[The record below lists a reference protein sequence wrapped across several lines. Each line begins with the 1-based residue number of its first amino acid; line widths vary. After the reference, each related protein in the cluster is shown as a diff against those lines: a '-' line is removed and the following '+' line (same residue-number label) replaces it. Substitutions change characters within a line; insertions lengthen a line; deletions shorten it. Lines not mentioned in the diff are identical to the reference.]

1 MPAKTGH
8 RWFSSR
14 RGDRGTRQHVAVVQA
29 EGFLGLVTA
38 ALRDGQACIQAAS
51 PDGPVPPAD
60 VAAMCG
66 WTPSAEGVLQP
77 SGTCIGYISAASG
90 GERKV
95 HLWPPHAYAAAAWA
109 AACSGAALP
118 DTLPQV
124 SAALRDA
131 GLVNCRAAHRNPG
144 RGRADAV
151 PEVWPFWEVPASAL
165 AIRSSGRLPVRRQ
178 PAALELGD

>member
-14 RGDRGTRQHVAVVQA
+14 RGARDARQHVAVIQA
-29 EGFLGLVTA
+29 ADFLGLVTA
-38 ALRDGQACIQAAS
+38 ALRDGQAFLQADS
-51 PDGPVPPAD
+51 LQGPVPPAD
-60 VAAMCG
+60 VAATCG
-66 WTPSAEGVLQP
+66 WTPSAGGVLQT
-77 SGTCIGYISAASG
+77 SGTCIGYISETQA